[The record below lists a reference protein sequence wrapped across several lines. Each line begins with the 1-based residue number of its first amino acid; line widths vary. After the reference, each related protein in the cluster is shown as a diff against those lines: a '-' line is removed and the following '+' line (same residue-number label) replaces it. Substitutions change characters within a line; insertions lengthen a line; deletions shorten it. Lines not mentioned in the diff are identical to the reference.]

1 MNLKVSL
8 DFGVQKLWVGTLAQ
22 DAQQYYFK
30 FSEDFLASNLE
41 ISPLK
46 MIKNDGIMSG
56 PTHVFDGLFGVFN
69 DSLPDGWG
77 KLLTDRSFIES
88 GKAPSTVSALERL
101 ALVGKNGIGALVYEP
116 ESEFNAY
123 KLEGD
128 LDRYA
133 MEAEK
138 LLQEGQSTA
147 LDELAA
153 FGGNSVGARPKMHV
167 YYTDLGALLHATPHP
182 NSLPYIIK
190 FRAQQDLLDAAK
202 IEFVYYQM
210 AIDCGIEMS
219 ESRLFYG
226 DITGSYYGTL
236 RFDQGEGW
244 RKHFH
249 SMSGLLNDNFR
260 LSTLDYGH
268 LMDLANRLEN
278 DLGAAE
284 KIFRLAVFNLYAH
297 NTDDHS
303 KNFGFLMDFH
313 GNWHFAPAYDLTF
326 SPSINNCHQLSYAGT
341 YQNPTQTDLIRLAK
355 HFNIKHPTQIVE
367 EVKQALLSFEKYA
380 KLVDIRN
387 SERTLVLKTIQSTLK
402 N

>member
-30 FSEDFLASNLE
+30 FSEDFLVSNLE

-46 MIKNDGIMSG
+46 LIKNDGIMSG

-88 GKAPSTVSALERL
+88 GKAPSAVSALERL

-116 ESEFNAY
+116 ESEFNVY

-182 NSLPYIIK
+182 NSFPYIIK

-226 DITGSYYGTL
+226 DTTRSYFGTL

-268 LMDLANRLEN
+268 LMD
-278 DLGAAE
+278 
-284 KIFRLAVFNLYAH
+284 
-297 NTDDHS
+297 
-303 KNFGFLMDFH
+303 FH
-313 GNWHFAPAYDLTF
+313 GNWRFAPAYDLTF

-341 YQNPTQTDLIRLAK
+341 YQNPTQTDLNRLAK
-355 HFNIKHPTQIVE
+355 YFNIKHPTQIIE

>member
-244 RKHFH
+244 RKHF
-249 SMSGLLNDNFR
+249 
-260 LSTLDYGH
+260 
-268 LMDLANRLEN
+268 
-278 DLGAAE
+278 
-284 KIFRLAVFNLYAH
+284 
-297 NTDDHS
+297 
-303 KNFGFLMDFH
+303 
-313 GNWHFAPAYDLTF
+313 
-326 SPSINNCHQLSYAGT
+326 
-341 YQNPTQTDLIRLAK
+341 
-355 HFNIKHPTQIVE
+355 
-367 EVKQALLSFEKYA
+367 
-380 KLVDIRN
+380 
-387 SERTLVLKTIQSTLK
+387 
-402 N
+402 